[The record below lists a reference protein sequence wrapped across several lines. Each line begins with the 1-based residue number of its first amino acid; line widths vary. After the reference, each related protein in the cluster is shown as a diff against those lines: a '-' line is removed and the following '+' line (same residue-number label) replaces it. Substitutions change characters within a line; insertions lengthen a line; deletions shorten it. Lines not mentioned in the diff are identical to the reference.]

1 MTVTTKLFV
10 LDKTLLKYIIQ
21 ILTWVAGNI
30 DDISPEGRN
39 IVRRK
44 AESEEA
50 NKINVAQK
58 TQSTC
63 FRAFDK
69 SQSE

>member
-10 LDKTLLKYIIQ
+10 LDKNLLKYIIQ

-44 AESEEA
+44 AESEGA
-50 NKINVAQK
+50 NKNVAQK